1 MGFYERLLLVWFFG
15 YLICIGMLAVKVYEL
30 ACKKNYKVGKSDIIV
45 IAIISV
51 SSWVLIGIGLM
62 DYIRDKFNNLRK

>member
-1 MGFYERLLLVWFFG
+1 MGFYETFLLVWFFG
-15 YLICIGMLAVKVYEL
+15 YLICIVMLAVKVCEL